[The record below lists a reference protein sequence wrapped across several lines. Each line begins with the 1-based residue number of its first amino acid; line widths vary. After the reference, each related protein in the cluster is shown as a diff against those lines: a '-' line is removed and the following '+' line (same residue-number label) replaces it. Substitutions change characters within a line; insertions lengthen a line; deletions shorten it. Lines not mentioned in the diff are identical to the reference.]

1 MNILV
6 TGRSG
11 SGKSTFAQKLSQALG
26 FEYIDIDKVGHS
38 LYQDKNILEKTR
50 QLFGDGIFDDGVFN
64 RKKLGK
70 IIFSEQGSERVKE
83 FNDFTWSYMQDLI
96 DEKIKRYE
104 NVVLDWILLPTTKY
118 WNWGERILVKADK
131 AKRFE
136 KIKQRD
142 NVSEEY
148 IEAREKAAIVYF
160 EGEFDYVVENDF
172 SDKLE
177 REVARIANII
187 LNEVEK

>member
-1 MNILV
+1 MNIFV

-96 DEKIKRYE
+96 DEKSKRYE

-118 WNWGERILVKADK
+118 WNWGERILVKADM

>member
-96 DEKIKRYE
+96 DEKIKRHE

-160 EGEFDYVVENDF
+160 EDEFDYVVENDF

-187 LNEVEK
+187 LNEVVK

>member
-70 IIFSEQGSERVKE
+70 IIFSEQGSERIKL
-83 FNDFTWSYMQDLI
+83 FNDLTWSYMQDII
-96 DEKIKRYE
+96 DKKIE
-104 NVVLDWILLPTTKY
+104 QHGNVVLDWILLPTTKY

-142 NVSEEY
+142 NVSEDY

-160 EGEFDYVVENDF
+160 EGEFDFVVENDF
-172 SDKLE
+172 SDKLQ

-187 LNEVEK
+187 SNEVEK

>member
-96 DEKIKRYE
+96 DEKIKLYE

>member
-11 SGKSTFAQKLSQALG
+11 SDKSTFAQKLSQALG

-38 LYQDKNILEKTR
+38 LYQDKNILEKIR

-70 IIFSEQGSERVKE
+70 IIFSEQGSERVKL
-83 FNDFTWSYMQDLI
+83 FNDLTWSYMQDII
-96 DEKIKRYE
+96 DKKIDQHG

-160 EGEFDYVVENDF
+160 EGEFDFVVENDF

-187 LNEVEK
+187 SNEVEK

>member
-1 MNILV
+1 M
-6 TGRSG
+6 
-11 SGKSTFAQKLSQALG
+11 
-26 FEYIDIDKVGHS
+26 
-38 LYQDKNILEKTR
+38 
-50 QLFGDGIFDDGVFN
+50 
-64 RKKLGK
+64 
-70 IIFSEQGSERVKE
+70 
-83 FNDFTWSYMQDLI
+83 
-96 DEKIKRYE
+96 
-104 NVVLDWILLPTTKY
+104 
-118 WNWGERILVKADK
+118 KADK

-160 EGEFDYVVENDF
+160 EDEFDYVVENDF

>member
-1 MNILV
+1 MNIMV

-96 DEKIKRYE
+96 DEMIKRHE

-160 EGEFDYVVENDF
+160 EDEFDYVVENDF

>member
-96 DEKIKRYE
+96 DEKIKRHE

-160 EGEFDYVVENDF
+160 EDEFDYVVENDF

>member
-83 FNDFTWSYMQDLI
+83 FNDFTWSYM
-96 DEKIKRYE
+96 
-104 NVVLDWILLPTTKY
+104 
-118 WNWGERILVKADK
+118 
-131 AKRFE
+131 
-136 KIKQRD
+136 
-142 NVSEEY
+142 
-148 IEAREKAAIVYF
+148 
-160 EGEFDYVVENDF
+160 
-172 SDKLE
+172 
-177 REVARIANII
+177 
-187 LNEVEK
+187 

>member
-70 IIFSEQGSERVKE
+70 IIFSEQGSERVKQ
-83 FNDFTWSYMQDLI
+83 FNDFTWSYMQDII
-96 DEKIKRYE
+96 DKKIE
-104 NVVLDWILLPTTKY
+104 QHGNVVLDWILLPTTKY

-142 NVSEEY
+142 NVSEDY

-160 EGEFDYVVENDF
+160 EGEFDFVVENDF
-172 SDKLE
+172 SDKLQ

-187 LNEVEK
+187 SNEVEK

>member
-70 IIFSEQGSERVKE
+70 IIFSEQGSERVKQ
-83 FNDFTWSYMQDLI
+83 FNDLTWSYMQDII
-96 DEKIKRYE
+96 DKKIE
-104 NVVLDWILLPTTKY
+104 QHGNVVLDWILLPTTKY

-160 EGEFDYVVENDF
+160 EGEFDFVVENDF

-187 LNEVEK
+187 SNEVEK

>member
-70 IIFSEQGSERVKE
+70 IIFSEQGSERVKQ
-83 FNDFTWSYMQDLI
+83 FNDFTWSYMQDII
-96 DEKIKRYE
+96 DKKIE
-104 NVVLDWILLPTTKY
+104 QHGNVVLDWILLPTTKY

-160 EGEFDYVVENDF
+160 EGEFDFVVENDF

-187 LNEVEK
+187 SNEVEK

>member
-70 IIFSEQGSERVKE
+70 IIFSEQGSERVKQ
-83 FNDFTWSYMQDLI
+83 FNDLTWSYMQDII
-96 DEKIKRYE
+96 DKKIE
-104 NVVLDWILLPTTKY
+104 QHGNVVLDWILLPTTKY

-160 EGEFDYVVENDF
+160 EGEFDFVVENDF

-187 LNEVEK
+187 SKEVEK

>member
-70 IIFSEQGSERVKE
+70 IIFSEQGSERVKQ
-83 FNDFTWSYMQDLI
+83 FNDLTWSYMQDII
-96 DEKIKRYE
+96 DKKIE
-104 NVVLDWILLPTTKY
+104 QHGNVVLDWILLPTTKY
-118 WNWGERILVKADK
+118 WNGGERILVKADK

-160 EGEFDYVVENDF
+160 EDEFDYVVENDF

>member
-70 IIFSEQGSERVKE
+70 IIFSEQSSERVKE

-96 DEKIKRYE
+96 DEKIKKHE

-160 EGEFDYVVENDF
+160 EDEFDYVVENDF